1 MGPLYICSR
10 SLVVYGYD
18 QYLLIPSN
26 LYIHTTASLRKPH
39 GVVTVLTCVKI
50 KLKYIY
56 YIQLVQNAHASE
68 CTKHRVYII
77 LVVDQ
82 ACGKT

>member
-1 MGPLYICSR
+1 MPMALLGKLEGIYSEKRMGPLYICSR

-39 GVVTVLTCVKI
+39 GVVTVLTCVEI

-56 YIQLVQNAHASE
+56 YI
-68 CTKHRVYII
+68 
-77 LVVDQ
+77 
-82 ACGKT
+82 